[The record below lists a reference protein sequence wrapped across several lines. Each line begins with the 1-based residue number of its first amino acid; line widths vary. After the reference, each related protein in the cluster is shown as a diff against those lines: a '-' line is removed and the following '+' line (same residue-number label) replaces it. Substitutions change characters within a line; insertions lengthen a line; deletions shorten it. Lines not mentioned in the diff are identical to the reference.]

1 MQNRIFSVIL
11 FYQNICKKD
20 TELDDLKK
28 KCVTLTT
35 ETENGR
41 SQIQKRQGTD
51 VFRAAGDTATTGAE
65 ADLRL
70 LEKQQQRRREAT

>member
-1 MQNRIFSVIL
+1 MA
-11 FYQNICKKD
+11 
-20 TELDDLKK
+20 
-28 KCVTLTT
+28 T

-41 SQIQKRQGTD
+41 SQIQKRQGTA